1 MFNTCILIITIYS
14 NSKFQGGLGSVC
26 EVPYLMGLDIYKFLL
41 FFFSFSF
48 QHCVATFLD
57 AILQSQEE
65 IADAPIQQSL
75 PGLCRNSV
83 LITENELHSL
93 VSIHKENILTS
104 GHLLG
109 L

>member
-1 MFNTCILIITIYS
+1 
-14 NSKFQGGLGSVC
+14 
-26 EVPYLMGLDIYKFLL
+26 MGLDIYKFLL
-41 FFFSFSF
+41 FFSFSF

-93 VSIHKENILTS
+93 VIIHKENILTS